1 MTQYDCRNST
11 NTVATFRLKLGDKDG
26 KYRQVLAYSTFDE
39 EYLKMIEEGLAEG
52 RLDVFCSKN
61 RHIRT
66 LTMSSPVMQV
76 ISYRQ
81 HVQPRDKIYFLLQV
95 ISCRQH
101 VYPRDKI
108 YFLLWDAGIWSVTGS
123 LMEDV
128 NVPNDELD
136 LELIAIVCDETKTL
150 TTPNPS
156 IDSISGLENLL
167 DNQKSFTDDTR
178 KDVDQNIDDDD
189 GEYKGFCVY
198 NDRIAVFGYNGLC
211 IKDISDSDRA
221 AESIKVLHK
230 SSSATVGCFS
240 AIKSLLL
247 CCND

>member
-52 RLDVFCSKN
+52 RLDVFSSKN

-66 LTMSSPVMQV
+66 LTTSSPVMQV
-76 ISYRQ
+76 IS
-81 HVQPRDKIYFLLQV
+81 
-95 ISCRQH
+95 CCQH

-123 LMEDV
+123 LLEDV

-136 LELIAIVCDETKTL
+136 LELIAKVCDETKTL

-156 IDSISGLENLL
+156 IDSVSGLEDLL

-178 KDVDQNIDDDD
+178 NDVDHDKDDDD

-198 NDRIAVFGYNGLC
+198 DDRIAVFGYNGLC

-221 AESIKVLHK
+221 TESIKVLHK